1 MQFRLTVIG
10 LGPGHPDY
18 ILPAAIQTAK
28 EMKYLIGSSRGL
40 ESFPMTE
47 GQERIPLAGKID
59 DMLSLIQESWSKG
72 DTGVLVSGDPGYYS
86 LLDAIK
92 SAWPT
97 AQVEVIPGI
106 SSLMMG
112 FCRVGIPWHHAVLIS
127 FHGREPEE
135 NQIRYEK
142 EKVLGML
149 TDPRQSPK
157 EIANELLRAGWPLET
172 QIWICENL
180 TYDHEKVACYAIKE
194 VPEKVA
200 GPAVWVVK

>member
-18 ILPAAIQTAK
+18 ILPIAIQTAK
-28 EMKYLIGSSRGL
+28 EMKYLIGSSRSL
-40 ESFPMTE
+40 ESFALRE
-47 GQERIPLAGKID
+47 GQKRILLTGKIEN
-59 DMLSLIQESWSKG
+59 MLSLIEEAWSKG

-92 SAWPT
+92 WAWPREKI
-97 AQVEVIPGI
+97 EVIPGI

-112 FCRVGIPWHHAVLIS
+112 FCRVGIPWHHAVLVS
-127 FHGREPEE
+127 FHGRKPEKD
-135 NQIRYEK
+135 QIRYEK
-142 EKVLGML
+142 EKILGML

-157 EIANELLRAGWPLET
+157 EIADELLQAGWPLET

-180 TYDHEKVACYAIKE
+180 TYANEKKACYAIKE
-194 VPEKVA
+194 VPEQVL

>member
-18 ILPAAIQTAK
+18 ILPVAIQTAK
-28 EMKYLIGSSRGL
+28 EMKYLIGSTRGL
-40 ESFPMTE
+40 ESFPMIE
-47 GQERIPLAGKID
+47 GQDRIPLTGKIE
-59 DMLSLIQESWSKG
+59 DMLSLIQEAWSKG
-72 DTGVLVSGDPGYYS
+72 DTGILVSGDPGYYS

-127 FHGREPEE
+127 FHGRKPEE
-135 NQIRYEK
+135 DQIRYEK

-149 TDPRQSPK
+149 TDPRQSPQ
-157 EIANELLRAGWPLET
+157 EIANELLKAGWPLET

-180 TYDHEKVACYAIKE
+180 TYASEKVACYPIKE
-194 VPEKVA
+194 MPEKVT